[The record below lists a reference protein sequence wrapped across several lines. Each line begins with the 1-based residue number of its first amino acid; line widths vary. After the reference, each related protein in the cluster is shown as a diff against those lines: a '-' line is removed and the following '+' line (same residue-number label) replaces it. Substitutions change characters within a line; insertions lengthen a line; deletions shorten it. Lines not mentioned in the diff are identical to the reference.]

1 MNRNRVTLALSLAL
15 ATTASAHLGSP
26 DVFYEGAAGPYHLL
40 VTIRPPLVVPGVARV
55 EILSATGD
63 VRQIHIAPLP
73 LTTAVV
79 ARGASPDIVKRSP
92 LDPRVFTGLAWLM
105 ESGSWQ
111 VRIQADGALG
121 QGELSVPVPVFAH
134 PGPRMSKPVEIQLF
148 AFLVFLVA
156 GAIGIAGAAAR
167 EAVLQPDQI
176 PAPSDLRRGR
186 VAMGI
191 MGVVLATVVYFAAW
205 WWNDEASSYARFIP
219 KPAALSPQV
228 SQDGRLTLR
237 LSADPPLQQLNDL
250 IPDHGH
256 LMHLFLI
263 RLPEMDQFWH
273 LHPEQ
278 IDAGLFRQD
287 LPAIPAGRY
296 QLLADIV
303 HRNGILETLAA
314 EADFPQITGY
324 PLQGDDSGASGPPL
338 SQAALGR
345 DSSPLAGGGRIICER
360 DSSLASQQPSWL
372 RFRVQ
377 EENGKPASGLE
388 PYMGMAGHAVVVSS
402 DLSVFAHIHP
412 MGSAPMAAISLAN
425 PSFDPHALHRGG
437 AGTLPPEVSFPYGF
451 PKPGAYRIFVQVK
464 RAGRVETGIFDLRV
478 DESRTSSP

>member
-1 MNRNRVTLALSLAL
+1 MLAL

-26 DVFYEGAAGPYHLL
+26 DVFYEGPAGPYHLL
-40 VTIRPPLVVPGVARV
+40 VTIRPPLVVPGVARI
-55 EILSATGD
+55 EILSATDD
-63 VRQIHIAPLP
+63 VQQVRIAPLP
-73 LTTAVV
+73 LTASGV
-79 ARGASPDIVKRSP
+79 ARPASPDVLKRSP
-92 LDPRVFTGLAWLM
+92 LDPRAFTGLAWLM

-111 VRIQADGALG
+111 VRIQADGVLG
-121 QGELSVPVPVFAH
+121 HGELSVPVPVFARA
-134 PGPRMSKPVEIQLF
+134 GERMSKSLEIQLL
-148 AFLVFLVA
+148 ALLVFLGA

-167 EAVLQPDQI
+167 EAGLQPGQI
-176 PAPSDLRRGR
+176 PGPSDLRRGR
-186 VAMGI
+186 ILMAI
-191 MGVVLATVVYFAAW
+191 TGVVLTTVVYFAAW

-219 KPAALSPQV
+219 RPVTLSPQV
-228 SQDGRLTLR
+228 SQDGRLMLR
-237 LSADPPLQQLNDL
+237 LSADPPLQQLSDL

-278 IDAGLFRQD
+278 IHAGLFQQN

-296 QLLADIV
+296 QLFADIV
-303 HRNGILETLAA
+303 HQNGVLETLAV
-314 EADFPQITGY
+314 EADFPQIAGY
-324 PLQGDDSGASGPPL
+324 PLQGDDSGGSGPPL

-345 DSSPLAGGGRIICER
+345 DSFPLAGRGRFIWER
-360 DSSLASQQPSWL
+360 DSSLASQRPSWL

-377 EENGKPASGLE
+377 DENGKPASGLE
-388 PYMGMAGHAVVVSS
+388 LYMGMAGHAVVLNS

-425 PSFDPHALHRGG
+425 PSFDPHALHRAG
-437 AGTLPPEVSFPYGF
+437 AGMLPPVVSFPYGF
-451 PKPGAYRIFVQVK
+451 PKSGDYRVFVQIK

-478 DESRTSSP
+478 GESQTGSP